1 MLDLKCLEQRGHVGT
16 GAILGEVELVMEGVG
31 SSLVIVVGGDGVDKD
46 SSTFI
51 KAFLEGGDVDCLN

>member
-1 MLDLKCLEQRGHVGT
+1 MGT
-16 GAILGEVELVMEGVG
+16 GAILGEVVLVVEGVG